1 VERGQHAQ
9 APPLGLL
16 HDGRM
21 LVPLGKLLP
30 DAHHRHLYGS
40 GQGGMAGDPPRWDTT
55 RLGMRPYG
63 QEAAAAGAAEG
74 GGRTEL
80 REGLCQSH
88 AEARGR

>member
-1 VERGQHAQ
+1 
-9 APPLGLL
+9 
-16 HDGRM
+16 
-21 LVPLGKLLP
+21 
-30 DAHHRHLYGS
+30 
-40 GQGGMAGDPPRWDTT
+40 MAGDPPRWDTT